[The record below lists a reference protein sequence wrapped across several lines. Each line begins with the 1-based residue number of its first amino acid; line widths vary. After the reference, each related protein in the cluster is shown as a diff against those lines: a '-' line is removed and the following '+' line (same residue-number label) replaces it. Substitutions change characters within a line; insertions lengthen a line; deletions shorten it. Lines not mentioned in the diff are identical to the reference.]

1 MTCIPFL
8 IETIFNTINSDT
20 SISETR
26 VFFSIFLSI
35 SEIYIQ
41 FETFSKKMSLITD
54 VFGKLR
60 TSEKVVRKMSKKS
73 SYR

>member
-54 VFGKLR
+54 AFGKLR

>member
-26 VFFSIFLSI
+26 VFLSIFLSI